1 MISRVIHQLNAPS
14 RSMKLSSRTQ
24 LQLIRSL
31 STRRGIARAFTL
43 VELMIVVAIVGVL
56 SAVAL
61 PTYLNA
67 RDAAAAGAAV
77 GELIGIAKE
86 CATSA
91 ASDVAIG
98 TTTPAGTGVTFT
110 PSGNCIGGGS
120 GTAALNGVEG
130 VRCLTTTSTAALNTT
145 ATVTVSAAGVLT
157 CAIT

>member
-1 MISRVIHQLNAPS
+1 
-14 RSMKLSSRTQ
+14 MKLSSQTQ
-24 LQLIRSL
+24 IQLIRSL
-31 STRRGIARAFTL
+31 NARRGIAKAFTL

-67 RDAAAAGAAV
+67 RDAAQAGAAV

-98 TTTPAGTGVTFT
+98 TTAAAGTGVAFT
-110 PSGNCIGGGS
+110 ATSNCIGGGS

-130 VRCLTTTSTAALNTT
+130 VRCLTSTSTAALNTT
-145 ATVTVSAAGVLT
+145 ATVTVSADGVLGCT
-157 CAIT
+157 IS